1 MLPEIVMIWLYRYKI
16 PQEYIILLP
25 TEKHKTETYNFSI
38 SLRKRGGGNRKRERE
53 GDRNKKWIFRQ
64 IGSAIQ
70 KFGKFEH
77 V

>member
-16 PQEYIILLP
+16 PHEYIILLP
-25 TEKHKTETYNFSI
+25 TEKHKTETYTFSI
-38 SLRKRGGGNRKRERE
+38 SLRERKRGGGNRERE
-53 GDRNKKWIFRQ
+53 RNKKWIFRQ
-64 IGSAIQ
+64 IESAIQ